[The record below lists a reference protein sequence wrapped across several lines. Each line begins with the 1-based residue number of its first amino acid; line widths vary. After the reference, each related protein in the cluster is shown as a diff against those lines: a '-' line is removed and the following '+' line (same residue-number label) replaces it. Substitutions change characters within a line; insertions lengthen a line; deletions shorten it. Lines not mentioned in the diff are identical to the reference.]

1 MPACCLSV
9 VTGYHPDMAQLTQ
22 ALDIKGGIV
31 AAAGAGGKKS
41 LLYALAREH
50 RARVAYTATVHSAR
64 PPDVAGFRLEV
75 ADEVQLLERA
85 RYHTGPGRYA
95 FLQPSDKPDRL
106 AGISPAGVALLHAAG
121 AFALTLVKADGARMR
136 ALKAPA
142 PSEPVLPERCDVLI
156 YVLSASALGAPF
168 GDRIVHRPERFKAI
182 TDAVEGAP
190 ISDAAV
196 ARLVAFVAL
205 AARRHGVGRVIP
217 VINQVDDPAAEARA
231 RTCAERILEAD
242 PDTARVVLTRLLP
255 ESTHPVVAIIDQ
267 RRVC

>member
-50 RARVAYTATVHSAR
+50 RARLAYTATVHSAR

-85 RYHTGPGRYA
+85 RHHTGPGRYA
-95 FLQPSDKPDRL
+95 FLQPSDKPERL
-106 AGISPAGVALLHAAG
+106 AGMSPAGVAHLHAAG

-136 ALKAPA
+136 PLKAPS
-142 PSEPVLPERCDVLI
+142 PSEPVLPQRCDVLI
-156 YVLSASALGAPF
+156 FVLSASALGAPF
-168 GDRIVHRPERFKAI
+168 DDSIVHRPERFKAI

-190 ISDAAV
+190 ITASAV
-196 ARLVAFVAL
+196 ARLVAFVAE
-205 AARRHGVGRVIP
+205 AARRNGIGRFVP

-231 RTCAERILEAD
+231 RVCAEAILEAD
-242 PDTARVVLTRLLP
+242 PDCGRVVLTRLVP
-255 ESTHPVVAIIDQ
+255 ESSHPVVAVIDQ